1 MLYDICMSEKQ
12 SIANKKQWD
21 RVPPEERS
29 RRMKVLIAKRYEKM
43 SQRKKNKI
51 GRELTA
57 KRLAKRGVA

>member
-1 MLYDICMSEKQ
+1 MSEKQ
-12 SIANKKQWD
+12 SIANKKQWEK
-21 RVPPEERS
+21 VSPEERS
-29 RRMKVLIAKRYEKM
+29 KRMSKLLANRYANM